1 MSRESCSEHNQ
12 FLMGPAW
19 QMVRWNLKMS
29 GYLNFFLAE
38 NTITCHLEKKITAE

>member
-19 QMVRWNLKMS
+19 QMVRYLKMS
-29 GYLNFFLAE
+29 GYLEFFLAE